1 MEAKR
6 IERKIVGLIPAAGK
20 AERISP
26 LPCSK
31 EIYPVGF
38 DNSSENKILR
48 PKAISQY
55 LIESMQ
61 QVYISEVYIIIRKGK
76 WDIPQYLGNGKWMDM
91 DFAYLIMDL
100 PFGVPFTLDQAYNF
114 VKDDI
119 VVFGFPDIIFRP
131 QDAFNPLLDKG
142 FSSSADVV
150 LGLFRAPQPYELQH
164 MVDFD
169 SSGRVSGFQINPS
182 QTALR
187 YTWVIAVWK
196 PKFTRFLHE
205 YVSSI
210 TRTFR
215 KGDTLNTDS
224 MIEEISMTRVFEA
237 ALHKGLVIDSIS
249 FKEGFFLDI
258 GSPENLERTAQRF
271 TELADF
277 EDNKS

>member
-119 VVFGFPDIIFRP
+119 VAFGFPDIIFRP

>member
-76 WDIPQYLGNGKWMDM
+76 WDIPQYLGSGKWMDM

-187 YTWVIAVWK
+187 YTWIIAVWK

-210 TRTFR
+210 TRTSR

-271 TELADF
+271 PELEDF

>member
-1 MEAKR
+1 MQAKR
-6 IERKIVGLIPAAGK
+6 IQQKIVGLIPAAGK

-31 EIYPVGF
+31 EIYPIGF
-38 DNSSENKILR
+38 HRTIQNKDLRIKVVSE
-48 PKAISQY
+48 Y
-55 LIESMQ
+55 LIESMHLAKAAK
-61 QVYISEVYIIIRKGK
+61 VYIILRKGK
-76 WDIPQYLGNGKWMDM
+76 WDIPQHFGSGKWMGM
-91 DFAYLIMDL
+91 NFAYLIMDL
-100 PFGVPFTLDQAYNF
+100 PFGVPYTLDQAYHF
-114 VKDDI
+114 VKDDLVI
-119 VVFGFPDIIFRP
+119 FGFPDIIFRP
-131 QDAFNPLLDKG
+131 NDAFTNLIDKAY
-142 FSSSADVV
+142 SSRADVV
-150 LGLFRAPQPYELQH
+150 LGLFRAPQPYKTQH

-187 YTWVIAVWK
+187 YTWIIAVWK

-210 TRTFR
+210 TRTSR

-258 GSPENLERTAQRF
+258 GSPENLERTSQRF
-271 TELADF
+271 PELADF

>member
-76 WDIPQYLGNGKWMDM
+76 WDIPQYLGSGKWMDM

-258 GSPENLERTAQRF
+258 GSPENIERTAQRF

>member
-1 MEAKR
+1 MEAKS
-6 IERKIVGLIPAAGK
+6 IEQKIVGLIPAAGK
-20 AERISP
+20 AVRISP

>member
-187 YTWVIAVWK
+187 YTWIIAVWK

-210 TRTFR
+210 TRTSR